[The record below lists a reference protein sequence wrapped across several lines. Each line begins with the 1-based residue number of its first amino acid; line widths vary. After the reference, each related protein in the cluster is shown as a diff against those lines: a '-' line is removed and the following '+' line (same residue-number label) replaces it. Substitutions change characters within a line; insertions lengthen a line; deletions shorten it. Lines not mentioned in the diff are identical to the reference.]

1 IILKHHF
8 NPVFPLLTKTNSGIK
23 GTLHFG
29 LKCLSLLAVLSPPFR
44 SDRTTQ
50 SPTLV
55 RLILLLPFFSTNP
68 SFDLRNSTSHLKVTV
83 H

>member
-8 NPVFPLLTKTNSGIK
+8 NPVFPLLTKTNSGTES
-23 GTLHFG
+23 TLHFG
-29 LKCLSLLAVLSPPFR
+29 LKHG
-44 SDRTTQ
+44 TTQ

-55 RLILLLPFFSTNP
+55 RLILLLSFFSTNP
-68 SFDLRNSTSHLKVTV
+68 SSFDLRNSTSDLKVPV